1 MISGEEYVVNVIG
14 IQLLGPVEVSQDGR
28 RLHPVVSQSCLLAM
42 LLLEPGRM
50 VTSARLID
58 AVWGEKA
65 PASARNTIQVYVHRL
80 RRALTAFEGITLET
94 AGEGYRLEVNAGRVD
109 LHRFRRLVAEA
120 RNSGDDSLAGRLLRT
135 ALGLWQGPPLAGLPA
150 TVLWDGIRAGLIEER
165 LNALEQRI
173 GTDLR
178 LGRHEELV
186 DELAGILTEHPLRER
201 FVGMLMVALHRSGK
215 TAKALEV
222 YEHTHRKM
230 AAELG
235 VGPGKELARLHRQ
248 VMAGDP
254 DLDTLTT
261 QRTFVRTVPRQLP
274 GGVPGFTGRVTHLR
288 ELDGLQTQGSA
299 VVITAI
305 DGKAGV
311 GKTAL
316 SVHFAHR
323 VKDRFPDGQLYLGL
337 RGFDPFHPPL
347 DPEEALGRLLRG
359 LGVEPENIPLE
370 LPEQVALYRGVVAG
384 RRVLI
389 VLDDAASA
397 DQVRPLLPGTPSC
410 LVLVTSRTRLT
421 GLGTADGARR
431 LFLDV
436 LAPAEATALLRGLL
450 DPGLAD
456 AEPGAAE
463 ELARL
468 CGYLPLA
475 LRIAAANTGMRPGTR
490 LAEVVAELSEQNRLT
505 ALSVRDDDQTA
516 VRATFDLSY
525 RVLEPGPRKLFRRL
539 GLVPAVDFG
548 AVTASVL
555 VDRSVEETTRLL
567 DLLTAANLVERR
579 DGDRY
584 AMHDLL
590 RLYAAEQAASD
601 ESERELG
608 EARRRLFGW
617 YLDTADDAGRLLYP
631 ESKHLPT
638 PEVAASAFP
647 GAAEALAWFEIER
660 ANLVA
665 VARHAAEHG
674 PREVAWRISDAV
686 HGFFHRRRYPADWH
700 VVAFAG
706 LTAARAEGDERVQA
720 TMHHILAHAL
730 WSMARFRE
738 GIEHQEQAL
747 TLSRRVGWFEGEAKF
762 LVFMGQLHK
771 ELGDV
776 DTAIGNYERALAI
789 SRAHGLRHEEAQNLA
804 SIGTMC
810 WHRGQLAQ
818 AVDHYSQALAIDR
831 EIGSANLENL
841 HLIFLGATYRD
852 LGELDRGIGFMERAL
867 AVTQAAG
874 ARDTESYLLDDLSIA
889 ALDAGRHQQAFDL
902 ASQALALAEE
912 IHDAGAEADARNAI
926 ASADLCLGRI
936 GTAVDNFRRALDI
949 CHETGYRHAEI
960 QALTGLSSAYLRQQR
975 LDEALLHANQAVS
988 LGARTGYRLLESKAL
1003 TQLAAVF
1010 LARKELVSAL
1020 LCGNQALAA
1029 HRGSGHRLGEART
1042 LSVLGGICEAMGETA
1057 QAIAHRRA
1065 AVAIFTA
1072 AGTPAPDETA
1082 APGLGPDVR
1091 LA

>member
-1 MISGEEYVVNVIG
+1 VVNVVGVVG
-14 IQLLGPVEVSQDGR
+14 IRLLGAVEVSQDGR
-28 RLHPVVSQSCLLAM
+28 RLNPAVSQGCLLAM
-42 LLLEPGRM
+42 LLVEPGRM
-50 VTSARLID
+50 VTTARLVD
-58 AVWGEKA
+58 AVWGEKP

-80 RRALTAFEGITLET
+80 RRALAGFDGVTLET
-94 AGEGYRLEVNAGRVD
+94 AGEGYRLEVNAARVD
-109 LHRFRRLVAEA
+109 LHRFRRLVTEA
-120 RNSGDDSLAGRLLRT
+120 RHSGDDSLAARLLRT
-135 ALGLWQGPPLAGLPA
+135 ALGLWQGPPLQGLPA
-150 TVLWDGIRAGLIEER
+150 TALWDGIRAGLTEER

-186 DELAGILTEHPLRER
+186 DELAGILAEHPLRER
-201 FVGMLMVALHRSGK
+201 FVGMLMVALHRSGN

-222 YEHTHRKM
+222 YEDTHRRM
-230 AAELG
+230 NGELG
-235 VGPGKELARLHRQ
+235 VGPGRELRRLHRQ
-248 VMAGDP
+248 VVAGDP
-254 DLDTLTT
+254 ELETLTT
-261 QRTFVRTVPRQLP
+261 RRTLARTVPRQLP
-274 GGVPGFTGRVTHLR
+274 GGIPGFTGRTSHLR
-288 ELDGLQTQGSA
+288 ELDALGAEGSA

-323 VKDRFPDGQLYLGL
+323 VKDRFPDGQLYLSL

-359 LGVEPENIPLE
+359 LGVEPEHIPLE
-370 LPEQVALYRGVVAG
+370 LPEQVALYRGVAAG
-384 RRVLI
+384 RRMLI

-397 DQVRPLLPGTPSC
+397 EQVRPLLPGAPAS

-421 GLGTADGARR
+421 GLGTGDDTHR

-436 LAPAEATALLRGLL
+436 LDPAEAIALLRGLL

-456 AEPGAAE
+456 AEPGATE

-475 LRIAAANTGMRPGTR
+475 LRIAAANTGMRPGVR
-490 LAEVVAELSEQNRLT
+490 LAEVVAELGAQNRLT

-525 RVLEPGPRKLFRRL
+525 RVLEPAPRQLFRRL

-584 AMHDLL
+584 GMHDLL
-590 RLYAAEQAASD
+590 RLYAAEQAEAD
-601 ESERELG
+601 EDVPALG
-608 EARRRLFGW
+608 DARRRLFGW
-617 YLDTADDAGRLLYP
+617 YVDTADDAGVLLFP
-631 ESKHLPT
+631 ESKHLP
-638 PEVAASAFP
+638 AAETTASVFT
-647 GAAEALAWFEIER
+647 GGAEALAWLEIER
-660 ANLVA
+660 ANLLA
-665 VARHAAEHG
+665 VAQHAAEHG
-674 PREVAWRISDAV
+674 PGEVAWRISDAM

-700 VVAFAG
+700 AVALAG
-706 LTAARAEGDERVQA
+706 LSAARAEGDERVQA

-730 WSMARFRE
+730 WSQSRFRE

-747 TLSRRVGWFEGEAKF
+747 ALSRQVGWFEGEAKF

-771 ELGDV
+771 ELGDI
-776 DTAIGNYERALAI
+776 DTAIGNYERALAL
-789 SRAHGLRHEEAQNLA
+789 SRTHGLRQEEAKNLA

-810 WHRGQLAQ
+810 WHRGQLPQ
-818 AVDHYSQALAIDR
+818 AIDHYSRALEIDR

-841 HLIFLGATYRD
+841 HLIFLGASLRD
-852 LGELDRGIGFMERAL
+852 LGELERGIGYLERAL
-867 AVTQAAG
+867 AVVRAAG
-874 ARDTESYLLDDLSIA
+874 ARDTESYLLDDLAIA
-889 ALDAGRHQQAFDL
+889 ALEAGRHEQAFDL
-902 ASQALALAEE
+902 ASRALALAEE
-912 IHDAGAEADARNAI
+912 IGDAGGEADARNAM
-926 ASADLCLGRI
+926 ASAELGLDRI
-936 GTAVDNFRRALDI
+936 EAAVDDFRRALDI

-960 QALTGLSSAYLRQQR
+960 QALTGLSGAYLRQQR
-975 LDEALLHANQAVS
+975 LDDALLHANRAVS
-988 LGARTGYRLLESKAL
+988 LGARTGYRLLESKAV

-1010 LARKELVSAL
+1010 LARGELDPAL
-1020 LCGNQALAA
+1020 SYGTQAAAA
-1029 HRGSGHRLGEART
+1029 HRASGHRLGEARA
-1042 LSVLGGICEAMGETA
+1042 LSVLGGIREALGQPERA
-1057 QAIAHRRA
+1057 LADRRA

-1072 AGTPAPDETA
+1072 VGTPVPGELT
-1082 APGLGPDVR
+1082 GLGPDVR